1 MILLTTQFGGK
12 FHVFFRV
19 STWLLYALCMQFLE
33 FPATFL
39 TSLAN
44 FCRLVRSER
53 TQNIAALQ
61 QKSKNFIAYR
71 FLVAFYS
78 IHKSL
83 HGKALCNHR
92 KPISVSGLGVTLIIN
107 HWKSD
112 TFTSSGSKKNEIVY
126 TMISWIFIRVP
137 GSHLFTFSKIVNRYQ
152 IEFNAF

>member
-1 MILLTTQFGGK
+1 MAKNVISRKTPCIFSCQHMTFIC
-12 FHVFFRV
+12 
-19 STWLLYALCMQFLE
+19 TLYAISWNSCNFSHIIGQFLQ
-33 FPATFL
+33 AST
-39 TSLAN
+39 THSKH
-44 FCRLVRSER
+44 CG
-53 TQNIAALQ
+53 IAVG
-61 QKSKNFIAYR
+61 KSKNFHNDYR

-112 TFTSSGSKKNEIVY
+112 TFTSSGAKKNEIVY